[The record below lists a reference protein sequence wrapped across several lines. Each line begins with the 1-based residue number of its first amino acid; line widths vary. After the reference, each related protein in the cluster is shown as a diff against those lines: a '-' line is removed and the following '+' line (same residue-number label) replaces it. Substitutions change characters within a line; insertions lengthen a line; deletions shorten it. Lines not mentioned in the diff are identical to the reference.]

1 MRGAKIT
8 LPNGRRFA
16 LVARSGSYSII
27 WQALPE
33 ESHVP
38 DASRPPGRRW
48 HPINAAGAIASPL
61 KADEPAE
68 GLCCVVRDP
77 VERFRSAC
85 ARQGVSVEEG
95 MTKQDCDVHFWP
107 LARMGLLAEGVTHF
121 RFPDQLDACAEWL
134 GLNTPAPQTNA
145 ESEAKKPTLT
155 PEQEAHVRKIY
166 AADIA
171 LWESLGG
178 SPAPTLSPATC

>member
-8 LPNGRRFA
+8 VPNGRRFA

-33 ESHVP
+33 ESRVP
-38 DASRPPGRRW
+38 DTPPPPGRRW
-48 HPINAAGAIASPL
+48 HPINAAGNIGSPL
-61 KADEPAE
+61 AANEQAE
-68 GLCCVVRDP
+68 GLCCMVRNP

-85 ARQGVSVEEG
+85 ARQGVSVADG
-95 MTKQDCDVHFWP
+95 LGLQDADVHFRS
-107 LARMGLLAEGVTHF
+107 LAHMGLLAEGVRHF

-134 GLNTPAPQTNA
+134 GLETPVPQTND
-145 ESEAKKPTLT
+145 EPETSKPTLT
-155 PEQEAHVRKIY
+155 PEQEAAVRAAY

-171 LWESLGG
+171 LWESLN
-178 SPAPTLSPATC
+178 A